1 MPGTASSIVLYF
13 LEVATAAFV
22 ALTLADLADVPE
34 RRLGLVLA
42 LTVAAAAGAL
52 AWAAEALARARDRRA
67 QASELQR
74 REAAADR
81 RRLIERA
88 RA

>member
-1 MPGTASSIVLYF
+1 VLYF

>member
-13 LEVATAAFV
+13 LEVTTAAFV

-34 RRLGLVLA
+34 RRFGLVLA
-42 LTVAAAAGAL
+42 LTVAAAGAL
-52 AWAAEALARARDRRA
+52 AWAAEALASARDRRA

-74 REAAADR
+74 GEAAADR

>member
-22 ALTLADLADVPE
+22 ALTVADLADVPE
-34 RRLGLVLA
+34 RRFGLVLA
-42 LTVAAAAGAL
+42 LALAAVAGAL

-74 REAAADR
+74 HEAAADR
-81 RRLIERA
+81 RRLVERA